1 MSDYIIRIYRKYL
14 LVVLALTIIV
24 LLLFVY
30 GKNKLIINT
39 SPSIPLGIYALKPIS
54 GQLKQNDLI
63 AFCLNKK
70 DQDFA
75 LSRGYILAG
84 TRCNGSTPLLK
95 SIIAIPGDKVTL
107 TNNEIIVNN
116 KIYNYPTQQYDSKHR
131 LLPSW
136 PRGNY
141 QNTQGFWVI
150 GTNSNKSWDSRYFG
164 SINRSQ
170 IIFLLKPLCLW
181 T

>member
-1 MSDYIIRIYRKYL
+1 MKIPTYQKYPF
-14 LVVLALTIIV
+14 VILALTVFIF
-24 LLLFVY
+24 LMFVY

-39 SPSIPLGIYALKPIS
+39 SPSIPLGIYALEPIS

-75 LSRGYILAG
+75 LSHGYILAG
-84 TRCNGSTPLLK
+84 TRCNGSSTPLLK
-95 SIIAIPGDKVTL
+95 SIIAIPGDNVTL
-107 TNNEIIVNN
+107 TNTEIIVNN
-116 KIYNYPTQQYDSKHR
+116 KIYNYPTQQYDSMHR

-136 PRGNY
+136 PRDNY
-141 QNTQGFWVI
+141 QNTLGFWVI
-150 GTNSNKSWDSRYFG
+150 GTNNIKSWDSRYYGF
-164 SINRSQ
+164 INRSQ
-170 IIFLLKPLCLW
+170 IIYLLKPLCLW

>member
-1 MSDYIIRIYRKYL
+1 MKIRIYRKYP
-14 LVVLALTIIV
+14 LVVLALTIII

-30 GKNKLIINT
+30 AKSKLIINT
-39 SPSIPLGIYALKPIS
+39 SPSIPLGIYTLKPIS

-63 AFCLNKK
+63 AFCLDKK

-95 SIIAIPGDKVTL
+95 SIIAIPGDNVTL
-107 TNNEIIVNN
+107 TNNKIIVNN
-116 KIYNYPTQQYDSKHR
+116 KTYNYPTQQYDSKNR
-131 LLPSW
+131 LLPNW
-136 PRGNY
+136 PRGKY
-141 QNTQGFWVI
+141 QNTLGFWVI

-164 SINRSQ
+164 SINRNQ
-170 IIFLLKPLCLW
+170 IIFLIKPLWLW
-181 T
+181 S